1 MLYLLNFTDEVAAR
15 LAYDEILNLS
25 DNGDVN
31 LDGLAIR
38 TVGPAGRIRVEVPE
52 QLVAGSASASQEQ
65 DLADFLTQVL
75 SSSEPPNTVLSTGA
89 AVIAVKASDLE
100 SRRFRSAMS
109 IFDGVTITRFAE
121 DGD

>member
-52 QLVAGSASASQEQ
+52 QLVAGSASQEQ